1 MNAGTIL
8 LIICIFVILC
18 IMLVLLYK
26 YSIMSGNLKKLK
38 NTNQKV
44 SSLNILQDFMEIIG
58 DSSIDTDE
66 KMKSIN
72 EKLIEKYEIKY
83 STIVLF
89 NGMKYKVEASNVS
102 DKHWPVF
109 EDLHNQNIFLESI
122 NNATPK
128 YITIDQG
135 EKLPYMKMEF
145 DRAKSAIFYPI
156 YVDNIYMGY
165 WLIEGG
171 KPHEFDNIDTTV
183 LNVVKD
189 NLTSVIR
196 IINRQR
202 TMENMYRRDYCTGMY
217 TYGYLY
223 GKARKTIDKY
233 PTSIVSLI
241 KITNLRQIE
250 DKTSKRTAEM
260 VEKGVTDYIRGCL
273 SPEYIF
279 VKYSEDTF
287 VIVFSGSDVEGV
299 SKFLE
304 NIKDT
309 LSQLRVKVVGSLRA
323 EFNGQTVAPKT
334 NMVLMTYY
342 KETALEGVINN
353 LAKYLE
359 EADAGESDITCL

>member
-1 MNAGTIL
+1 MNVGTIL
-8 LIICIFVILC
+8 LILVIFVILC

-26 YSIMSGNLKKLK
+26 CSIMSGNLKKLK

-58 DSSIDTDE
+58 NGSIDTDE

-72 EKLIEKYEIKY
+72 QKLIEKYEIKY

-89 NGMKYKVEASNVS
+89 NGMKYNVEASNVS
-102 DKHWPVF
+102 DKHWKEF
-109 EDLHNQNIFLESI
+109 ENLHNQDIFLESI

-171 KPHEFDNIDTTV
+171 KPHEFDNIDTTI

-189 NLTSVIR
+189 NLTSAIKVV
-196 IINRQR
+196 NRQR
-202 TMENMYRRDYCTGMY
+202 TMENMYRQDSCTGIY
-217 TYGYLY
+217 TYEYLY

-250 DKTSKRTAEM
+250 DKTSRKTAEIT
-260 VEKGVTDYIRGCL
+260 EKSITEYIKGCL

-279 VKYSEDTF
+279 VKYNENTF

-309 LSQLRVKVVGSLRA
+309 IAQLRIKIVGSLRA
-323 EFNGQTVAPKT
+323 EINGQTIAPKT

-342 KETALEGVINN
+342 KETALEEVINN
-353 LAKYLE
+353 LVKYLE